1 MVAKEGRWKRKGTKE
16 KDRRMCAY
24 SFLYIY
30 IEKYEDVDLGEN
42 NPKCDTKAR

>member
-1 MVAKEGRWKRKGTKE
+1 LRKKEDGKERGQRKKTGE
-16 KDRRMCAY
+16 CGAY